1 MENKNKEAPMAII
14 GESAGMAITQTCAI
28 PEVPRG
34 AQILIVADDQNAEQ
48 LVATL
53 REAGIGSKTARSM
66 TEACEFVKSGDFQA
80 VLSKPMLSD
89 GSWRRLVD
97 VAVHYDLGFEVV
109 LVAQGFH
116 LDVWSEALNE
126 GAFDVL
132 DTHLSQ
138 SGTTVVAKR
147 ALWAGYLK
155 GAGPNPRATSP
166 RKAA

>member
-1 MENKNKEAPMAII
+1 MAINA
-14 GESAGMAITQTCAI
+14 ESAGGVRKTCAV

-34 AQILIVADDQNAEQ
+34 AQILIVGDDQSAEQ

-97 VAVHYDLGFEVV
+97 VAIHYDLGFEVV
-109 LVAQGFH
+109 LVARDFH
-116 LDVWSEALNE
+116 LDAWSEALNE

-132 DTHLSQ
+132 DTHTNQ
-138 SGTTVVAKR
+138 AGTTVVARR
-147 ALWAGYLK
+147 ALWAAYLK